1 MLQKKSEGLLNLLA
15 VYVNGV
21 FVLVSMSVNS
31 VVCHQKKCNVCKNS
45 SFSLNERRKFRFWS

>member
-1 MLQKKSEGLLNLLA
+1 MLQKKSEGLLSLLA

-31 VVCHQKKCNVCKNS
+31 VVCHQKNVTYVKIRVS
-45 SFSLNERRKFRFWS
+45 H